1 MSGDFRLHQMLKN
14 DYHICTFVTLFRFIT
29 MLCGTDI
36 IMWNI
41 PYITWP
47 PLRCIMCSRDF
58 LSILFLNFLAEQE
71 AINLVTTKVNSVKA
85 IILHFIL
92 HKLDKLLV
100 SSRPIPSSLSCMHTK
115 FEVKPT
121 HTQRISSSLLSL
133 SFIFSHFHLF
143 CHNYFKCE
151 EYFQYICHNSTVD
164 IYVYNELYVCRIC
177 PQNDELKL

>member
-41 PYITWP
+41 PYIHG
-47 PLRCIMCSRDF
+47 PLYVVLCVQRDF

-133 SFIFSHFHLF
+133 SRGVHPMLRLGTTWVRTFDPPMYVLKNHLKIVKQIWS
-143 CHNYFKCE
+143 C
-151 EYFQYICHNSTVD
+151 
-164 IYVYNELYVCRIC
+164 
-177 PQNDELKL
+177 